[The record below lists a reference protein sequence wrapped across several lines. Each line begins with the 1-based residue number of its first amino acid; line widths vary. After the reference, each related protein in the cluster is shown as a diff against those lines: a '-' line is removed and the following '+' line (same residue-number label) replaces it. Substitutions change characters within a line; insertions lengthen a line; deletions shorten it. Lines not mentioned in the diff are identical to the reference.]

1 MAFGLGIPALFV
13 NLSVAAWIKFYKSPI
28 AAALTVVVLGV
39 SLLAMAF
46 FVRKWTSHILDS
58 KEVDLVSSLLSGC
71 NPRKCGPR
79 RVRHASNACMLNA
92 SLLMDCPV
100 YRFLR

>member
-13 NLSVAAWIKFYKSPI
+13 NLSVAAWIKFYKSPV
-28 AAALTVVVLGV
+28 AAACTAVVLGV

-58 KEVDLVSSLLSGC
+58 KEVDLVSMALSGAT
-71 NPRKCGPR
+71 G
-79 RVRHASNACMLNA
+79 
-92 SLLMDCPV
+92 DCV
-100 YRFLR
+100 ALGGSDTLVTHVC